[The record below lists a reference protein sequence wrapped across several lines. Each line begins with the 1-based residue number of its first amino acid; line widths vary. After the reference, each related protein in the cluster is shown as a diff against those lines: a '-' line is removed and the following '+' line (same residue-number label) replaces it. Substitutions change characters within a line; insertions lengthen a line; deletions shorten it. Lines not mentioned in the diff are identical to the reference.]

1 MNEDGSLGIP
11 HGAPSEEE
19 TPSEAPIAPNA
30 AEELLNNSAN
40 TSTEN
45 QLDISHDTP
54 IENQAV
60 PVNSEP
66 IDIFAQ
72 QGAIMSNDMAS
83 ESSINEDT
91 PTGFNAT
98 PQATIN
104 PTSTPQTHLSNNPFS
119 NRNHYQHSSQKTSSD
134 IPQFFS
140 NAIAANTTTAQAP
153 RKSRKGLFIGI
164 GIGAIVICIIIIT
177 VLLLKNTVTN
187 DDNGSIASRL
197 KSNTKQLFYSY
208 GNYLL
213 FGIDSNDKI
222 NMNNLSTAEYS
233 YLYKINSGA
242 GIYDQNYANTL
253 SEKFAAF
260 ADKAKKDYNNEE
272 SQMIGIINEYS
283 ELLDF
288 IKSNPTRDELSL
300 DALYKEYLTNGKA
313 GAEQRASTQLKPYN
327 TDNESIQ
334 MFYDAKLNS
343 YNSFILYLESL
354 KANGCIVNNEIN
366 TTCEAKIKYS
376 GPNKDANPAN
386 YNQYSIDADN
396 LLDTEIHNLASD
408 YLSMLNIID
417 EEGVTKE

>member
-19 TPSEAPIAPNA
+19 MPSEAPIASNV

-54 IENQAV
+54 IENQTV

-72 QGAIMSNDMAS
+72 QGAIAPNDMAPESNIS
-83 ESSINEDT
+83 EDASMS
-91 PTGFNAT
+91 FNT
-98 PQATIN
+98 TSQTTTN
-104 PTSTPQTHLSNNPFS
+104 PTAQTHLSNNPFS
-119 NRNHYQHSSQKTSSD
+119 NRNHYQHSSQKTNPD

-140 NAIAANTTTAQAP
+140 NAIATNATVQAP

-177 VLLLKNTVTN
+177 ILLLKNTVTH

-197 KSNTKQLFYSY
+197 KDNTKQLFYSY

-222 NMNNLSTAEYS
+222 DMNNLSTAEYS

-253 SEKFAAF
+253 SEKFTAF

-283 ELLDF
+283 ELLNF